1 VKAYLTDHDSPR
13 ISIGI
18 KAPKTWTIVDC
29 LIDTG
34 FSSGIALGLSLLP
47 KLQPQ
52 KIAEQ
57 EFELADGSRIFFNVY
72 VVKIRE
78 NGKIRELPA
87 IFTESKDHL
96 VGMEFLL
103 GHRLMIDLKSK
114 PRKILLE

>member
-1 VKAYLTDHDSPR
+1 MKVYLTDHDSPR

-18 KAPKTWTIVDC
+18 KAPKNRLTIDC

-57 EFELADGSRIFFNVY
+57 EFELANGIRIFFNVY
-72 VVKIRE
+72 VVKIWE
-78 NGKIRELPA
+78 NSKIRELPA
-87 IFTESKDHL
+87 IFTESEDHL

-114 PRKILLE
+114 SRKILLE